1 MSLTSPDDEPSLGFE
16 TALRKKHTPQI
27 SILIRWGNTRE
38 PAIGGRGRGG
48 VKRFCSKL
56 GSSAFQ
62 APPGG

>member
-1 MSLTSPDDEPSLGFE
+1 MMGSDIDGGGRGRGPCCQGLILEIIMG
-16 TALRKKHTPQI
+16 
-27 SILIRWGNTRE
+27 LIRWGNTRE